1 MHRPEISKKSNKA
14 RSEKNAKEI
23 EQMTNEH
30 TILGGDYNLHMNQWL
45 DKLDKSHEQQDSRNY
60 RSDIGSYI
68 NINIDKKYSVLHGKI
83 SSDSQVDDNI
93 INEFQN
99 VKSQLENI
107 ERDATMGAIIRS
119 KAQWLEEGGETHLIF
134 YT

>member
-1 MHRPEISKKSNKA
+1 MHRNFEKEQQNTFRK
-14 RSEKNAKEI
+14 KNAKEI

-30 TILGGDYNLHMNQWL
+30 TILGGDYNLHLNQWL
-45 DKLDKSHEQQDSRNY
+45 DKLDQSHEQQDSRNY

-68 NINIDKKYSVLHGKI
+68 NININKKYSVLHGKI
-83 SSDSQVDDNI
+83 NSDSQVDDNI

-119 KAQWLEEGGETHLIF
+119 KAQWVEEGGGTHLIF